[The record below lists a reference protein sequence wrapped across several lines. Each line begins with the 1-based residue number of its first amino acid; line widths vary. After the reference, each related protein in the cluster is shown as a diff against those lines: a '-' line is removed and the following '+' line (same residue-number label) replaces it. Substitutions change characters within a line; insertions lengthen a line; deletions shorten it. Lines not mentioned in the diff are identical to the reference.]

1 MLVSIVDYDT
11 GNLESV
17 ARSVLFAAKNIKKKI
32 TIKISK
38 SPDVI
43 FKSDKIILP
52 GQGSY
57 KKCADSIRRVNGL
70 WSSLDSFA
78 KYSGKYILGICVGM
92 QLFSDYG
99 FEEKITKG
107 FGWIPGQVKKIK
119 TKSRLIKL
127 PHIGWNE
134 INFKKKHL
142 VFSGIKNLSHFYFVH
157 SYEFKLKNKITDL
170 DSNSPD
176 NLKQYYVELG
186 KKYEF
191 SSDFVIHLFNMIML
205 ESPKII

>member
-78 KYSGKYILGICVGM
+78 KYSGK
-92 QLFSDYG
+92 
-99 FEEKITKG
+99 
-107 FGWIPGQVKKIK
+107 
-119 TKSRLIKL
+119 
-127 PHIGWNE
+127 
-134 INFKKKHL
+134 
-142 VFSGIKNLSHFYFVH
+142 
-157 SYEFKLKNKITDL
+157 
-170 DSNSPD
+170 
-176 NLKQYYVELG
+176 
-186 KKYEF
+186 
-191 SSDFVIHLFNMIML
+191 
-205 ESPKII
+205 